1 MARMRVISINRWGN
15 DGIQVNFEL
24 VPLVPPVDGVQV
36 TYTKMALPTNAEEF
50 SRLMDMR
57 MYEEYDVDSEKVVT
71 A

>member
-1 MARMRVISINRWGN
+1 MARMRVVSMNRWG
-15 DGIQVNFEL
+15 DGGIQVNFEL
-24 VPLVPPVDGVQV
+24 VPPGEG
-36 TYTKMALPTNAEEF
+36 MAVSHVEMATPDNFKEF

>member
-1 MARMRVISINRWGN
+1 MARMRVVSMNKWGEG
-15 DGIQVNFEL
+15 GIQVNFEL
-24 VPLVPPVDGVQV
+24 IPLGEG
-36 TYTKMALPTNAEEF
+36 MAVNHVEMAIPDNFKEF

>member
-1 MARMRVISINRWGN
+1 
-15 DGIQVNFEL
+15 
-24 VPLVPPVDGVQV
+24 
-36 TYTKMALPTNAEEF
+36 F

>member
-1 MARMRVISINRWGN
+1 MARMRVVSMQRWG
-15 DGIQVNFEL
+15 DGGIQVQFEL
-24 VPLVPPVDGVQV
+24 VPPGEGVAV
-36 TYTKMALPTNAEEF
+36 NHVEMAIPDNFKEF